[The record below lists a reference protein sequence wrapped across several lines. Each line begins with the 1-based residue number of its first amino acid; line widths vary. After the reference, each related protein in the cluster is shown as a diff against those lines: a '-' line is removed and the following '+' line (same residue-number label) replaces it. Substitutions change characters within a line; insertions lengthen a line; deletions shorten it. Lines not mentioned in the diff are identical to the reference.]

1 MAQEFPQFDL
11 VEELE
16 AAEAAAQAAVG
27 AQPAAGAGAQ
37 PPVGAGAQAAGAAA
51 RNAMRWTNAMSSFML
66 HRMC

>member
-27 AQPAAGAGAQ
+27 AGAQ
-37 PPVGAGAQAAGAAA
+37 PAGAA
-51 RNAMRWTNAMSSFML
+51 RNALRWTNAMSSFML
-66 HRMC
+66 RRMC

>member
-27 AQPAAGAGAQ
+27 AGAQ
-37 PPVGAGAQAAGAAA
+37 LLLVPNLLLVLVPSLPVLLG
-51 RNAMRWTNAMSSFML
+51 M
-66 HRMC
+66 H